1 MAVHPSLRVTS
12 VAELAVLAKK
22 RAAPLNYSS
31 PGNGS
36 LHQLSMEWFKS
47 ATGVNFTHVPYK
59 GSQSINA
66 VIAGEVSL
74 TFASVVGMLPHV
86 KSGRVVAIAIT
97 SRERFRLLPEL
108 PTVAESGVPGF
119 EATNWFG
126 ILAPR
131 GTPRPVVATL
141 SAAIAGHMKSAELKE
156 RMLNDGAEP
165 IGSTPEEFTAL
176 IRTELARWARVIKM
190 SGAKVD

>member
-1 MAVHPSLRVTS
+1 M
-12 VAELAVLAKK
+12 
-22 RAAPLNYSS
+22 
-31 PGNGS
+31 
-36 LHQLSMEWFKS
+36 LHQLAMEWFKS
-47 ATGVNFTHVPYK
+47 ATGANLTHVPYK

-86 KSGRVVAIAIT
+86 KSGRVKAIAIT
-97 SRERFRLLPEL
+97 SKERFRLVPDL
-108 PTVAESGVPGF
+108 PTVAEQGIPGF

-126 ILAPR
+126 ILAPH
-131 GTPRPVVATL
+131 GTPQPIIAMLGSRFVAQL
-141 SAAIAGHMKSAELKE
+141 KSADVKD
-156 RMLNDGAEP
+156 RFLNDGADP

-176 IRTELARWARVIKM
+176 IKAELARWAEVIRI